1 MRPVALDDEED
12 FSAASPGTAHMQAA
26 AQERGR
32 KEARAARRAAVQQRE
47 AEEQQLEAEAYKWAP
62 GGAAMRE
69 LAQDFLNPD
78 ADARLKRVVSP
89 ARVPGGEWHVRC
101 AAGHALSRVEAACA
115 LGCDVPGCSAK
126 IAPGAPHLAC
136 VACDHDVC
144 VPCANM

>member
-12 FSAASPGTAHMQAA
+12 FSAASPGTAHVLASA
-26 AQERGR
+26 HERGR
-32 KEARAARRAAVQQRE
+32 PEARAARHAAV
-47 AEEQQLEAEAYKWAP
+47 QQLEAEAYKWAP

-101 AAGHALSRVEAACA
+101 AAGHALSRVEATCA
-115 LGCDVPGCSAK
+115 LGCDVPGCSAR